1 MHRVPLR
8 RTYISRL
15 THIQCYKIYESVKKK
30 RYSCILMRG
39 EVFLAWLK
47 AQGGEGGW
55 RTLVGDNMGGGT
67 VQPRPIRFQH
77 VAVWISTGL
86 SLSVTHTRTQKL
98 SLYRRGQ
105 AVRAPEVGGS
115 QNFLTIGTWRWQ
127 GCQPYTL
134 AAFNP
139 QVLLLLIIS
148 FRG

>member
-15 THIQCYKIYESVKKK
+15 THIQCYKIYGSVKKK

-86 SLSVTHTRTQKL
+86 SLSVSHTHTHTHTHKSCPCTGVERPLGRQKL
-98 SLYRRGQ
+98 E
-105 AVRAPEVGGS
+105 APRIFRQLTHEGGS
-115 QNFLTIGTWRWQ
+115 LVSPTHW
-127 GCQPYTL
+127 L
-134 AAFNP
+134 S
-139 QVLLLLIIS
+139 LIP
-148 FRG
+148 RY